1 MKWPEYDETIIEE
14 NFVNIVVQINGRK
27 RGLIKANK
35 DIRENEVLE
44 NIKKENNIMKYI
56 NNLKIKKKIYIPN
69 KLINIIV

>member
-1 MKWPEYDETIIEE
+1 MAKI
-14 NFVNIVVQINGRK
+14 QINGRK